1 MLPKT
6 PNSTST
12 KIYVSNPPKPVVKD
26 DHDSS
31 AKESLSEDESETEDP
46 EKLQKL
52 QIRNLKRLREKVK
65 EEEEKLRVL
74 KNSAA
79 KIKDSSHN
87 GKNKSTINQ
96 HLNTWWT
103 LYDTILDSL
112 WHYFWHFM
120 TLFWTL

>member
-6 PNSTST
+6 PNST
-12 KIYVSNPPKPVVKD
+12 KIYVSNPPKATVND
-26 DHDSS
+26 NDSS
-31 AKESLSEDESETEDP
+31 AKESLSEDDSDTEDP

-87 GKNKSTINQ
+87 GKNFNSVKVLKFKAVLLGT
-96 HLNTWWT
+96 
-103 LYDTILDSL
+103 
-112 WHYFWHFM
+112 M
-120 TLFWTL
+120 